1 MTDSTFARLALFRG
15 SRVASLVLCGVLLS
29 ACAVGPDYKRPD
41 VVEPA
46 QFKEAKGGA
55 RPPPVIPWPVVPGGS
70 CTATA
75 SSMTWCCV

>member
-29 ACAVGPDYKRPD
+29 ACAVGPDYKRPE
-41 VVEPA
+41 VIEPA
-46 QFKEAKGGA
+46 QFKEAQGWRQA
-55 RPPPVIPWPVVPGGS
+55 TPAIPWPVAPGGS

-75 SSMTWCCV
+75 SSMTW